1 MPVMFIFFL
10 PRGFNKVK
18 CQSAGYF
25 CVSFQNFK
33 KRKIA
38 LYSFRLIKHN
48 PLITPLWEE
57 KGIYENEK
65 NTRLFTYADNCWQP
79 GCGPKVAAGTAG
91 ACVIDITTANAM
103 TGPGIQ
109 YGKGYSKLLKS
120 EAFTESAE

>member
-1 MPVMFIFFL
+1 MFIFFL
-10 PRGFNKVK
+10 PRV